1 MKRIL
6 VAGGVGVPPLVFLAE
21 RHPIDY
27 LLIGTKTSKEILPRK
42 ELAKVRGKVLYSTN
56 DGSRGVKGYVTE
68 LLESVIEKESP
79 ENLFIQTCGPNI
91 MMEAVMDMA
100 AKYEIPGEA
109 SLDKEMACGVGA
121 CLGCMVQT
129 KKGLVPSCTE
139 GPVFRFDQ
147 LLREEV

>member
-1 MKRIL
+1 
-6 VAGGVGVPPLVFLAE
+6 
-21 RHPIDY
+21 
-27 LLIGTKTSKEILPRK
+27 
-42 ELAKVRGKVLYSTN
+42 
-56 DGSRGVKGYVTE
+56 
-68 LLESVIEKESP
+68 
-79 ENLFIQTCGPNI
+79 
-91 MMEAVMDMA
+91 MEAVMDMA